1 MKKIHPWIRAM
12 IIVIGLL
19 LIQTAVLHFRQQRQQ
34 KEMDAQEVH
43 YDADNYFLMIDAT
56 NGIAGFYFCEHPL
69 THMRIRTDALDGVY
83 DAYFH
88 DGYMYLEHTKQD
100 ATIQVPLTRRQ
111 AAWIEAEY
119 EDGFPA
125 LVYRR
130 R

>member
-1 MKKIHPWIRAM
+1 MYIPIKVNKDFER
-12 IIVIGLL
+12 V
-19 LIQTAVLHFRQQRQQ
+19 
-34 KEMDAQEVH
+34 
-43 YDADNYFLMIDAT
+43 
-56 NGIAGFYFCEHPL
+56 
-69 THMRIRTDALDGVY
+69 LDGVY

-100 ATIQVPLTRRQ
+100 ATIQVPLTKRQ

>member
-1 MKKIHPWIRAM
+1 MKKIHPGIRGM
-12 IIVIGLL
+12 IIIIGPL
-19 LIQTAVLHFRQQRQQ
+19 LILAAVLYFRQQRQQ

-43 YDADNYFLMIDAT
+43 YDADNYFLMIEAT
-56 NGIAGFYFCEHPL
+56 NGIAGFYFCERPL
-69 THMRIRTDALDGVY
+69 THMRIRTDAPDGVY

-88 DGYMYLEHTKQD
+88 NGDMFLEHTEHD
-100 ATIQVPLTRRQ
+100 ATIQVRLTKQQ
-111 AAWIEAEY
+111 AEWIEAEY

>member
-1 MKKIHPWIRAM
+1 MTWIRRVLV
-12 IIVIGLL
+12 VIGFL
-19 LIQTAVLHFRQQRQQ
+19 LILAAAAYSRQQRWL
-34 KEMDAQEVH
+34 KEMDAREVH
-43 YDADNYFLMIDAT
+43 YDADDYFLMIDAT
-56 NGIAGFYFCEHPL
+56 NGIAGFYYCAHPL

-100 ATIQVPLTRRQ
+100 ATIQVPLTKRQ
-111 AAWIEAEY
+111 AEWIEAEY